1 MRIRVNRKPNRFYP
15 DPTRTIL
22 RFMSYGD
29 ERNKG
34 IIQKVLNMD
43 QAESESVL
51 QIVLSKFAV
60 RHRNVTKTLEK
71 HYKLVTP
78 MLAQLKV
85 KSKTISTHKKLL
97 IGSYFTMEYSLESA
111 AFFNPSV
118 VEAPDQYG
126 LVEGKKRIIISFRA
140 IGEGHISSIVF
151 RAGVIDSNG
160 DFEFSP
166 VGERIEEASF
176 FKQHTYNTAH
186 FAQKLKDMKV
196 PKKLSNIV
204 LKNLGETFIYSELTK
219 VVEHALEIN
228 ELTMERQVALKEI
241 IWLADSHYDIHFS
254 LDTDISERV
263 IFPVSETEKNGIE
276 DARFVKFVDDN
287 GKVTYYGTYTAYD
300 GHAILPKMI
309 ETHDFYNFKIRPM
322 HGEGAQ
328 NKNLALFPRKIDGK
342 YVMLSRI
349 DGINNYVS
357 FSENLTV
364 WENPIKIQ
372 EPRYFWEFA
381 QIGNCGSPM
390 ETEKGWLVI
399 THGVG
404 PLRTYCLGASLFD
417 LKDPTKELGR
427 LREPLLVPRQDEMEG
442 YVPNVVYTCG
452 AIICH
457 DNVMIPYGMSDYAS
471 SIVSVPLGALLS
483 KILEA

>member
-1 MRIRVNRKPNRFYP
+1 M
-15 DPTRTIL
+15 
-22 RFMSYGD
+22 
-29 ERNKG
+29 
-34 IIQKVLNMD
+34 
-43 QAESESVL
+43 
-51 QIVLSKFAV
+51 
-60 RHRNVTKTLEK
+60 
-71 HYKLVTP
+71 
-78 MLAQLKV
+78 
-85 KSKTISTHKKLL
+85 
-97 IGSYFTMEYSLESA
+97 
-111 AFFNPSV
+111 
-118 VEAPDQYG
+118 
-126 LVEGKKRIIISFRA
+126 
-140 IGEGHISSIVF
+140 
-151 RAGVIDSNG
+151 
-160 DFEFSP
+160 
-166 VGERIEEASF
+166 
-176 FKQHTYNTAH
+176 
-186 FAQKLKDMKV
+186 
-196 PKKLSNIV
+196 
-204 LKNLGETFIYSELTK
+204 
-219 VVEHALEIN
+219 
-228 ELTMERQVALKEI
+228 
-241 IWLADSHYDIHFS
+241 
-254 LDTDISERV
+254 
-263 IFPVSETEKNGIE
+263 
-276 DARFVKFVDDN
+276 DDN

>member
-1 MRIRVNRKPNRFYP
+1 MV
-15 DPTRTIL
+15 
-22 RFMSYGD
+22 
-29 ERNKG
+29 
-34 IIQKVLNMD
+34 
-43 QAESESVL
+43 
-51 QIVLSKFAV
+51 
-60 RHRNVTKTLEK
+60 
-71 HYKLVTP
+71 
-78 MLAQLKV
+78 
-85 KSKTISTHKKLL
+85 
-97 IGSYFTMEYSLESA
+97 
-111 AFFNPSV
+111 
-118 VEAPDQYG
+118 
-126 LVEGKKRIIISFRA
+126 
-140 IGEGHISSIVF
+140 
-151 RAGVIDSNG
+151 
-160 DFEFSP
+160 
-166 VGERIEEASF
+166 
-176 FKQHTYNTAH
+176 
-186 FAQKLKDMKV
+186 LKD
-196 PKKLSNIV
+196 
-204 LKNLGETFIYSELTK
+204 LGDTFIYSELTK
-219 VVEHALEIN
+219 SVEHALKGN
-228 ELTMERQVALKEI
+228 ELTMEKQVALKEI
-241 IWLADSHYDIHFS
+241 KWLADSHYDIHFS

-263 IFPVSETEKNGIE
+263 IFPVSETERNGVE
-276 DARFVKFVDDN
+276 DARFVKFMDDH

-372 EPRYFWEFA
+372 EPHYFWEFS
-381 QIGNCGSPM
+381 QVGNCGSPM

-427 LREPLLVPRQDEMEG
+427 LREPLLVPSQDEMEG

-457 DNVMIPYGMSDYAS
+457 DNVIIPYGMSDYAS
-471 SIVSVPLGALLS
+471 SIVSVPLGTLLS
-483 KILEA
+483 KIMEA